1 MIQRILAPIVLVF
14 CTFGLQC
21 SLSLDELCKGL
32 LYDVSHNQPIDE
44 SLELLK
50 QQKDVLTYVYNGKIL
65 LKHVADD
72 LSGVLREQKTIE
84 RALENN
90 PNDENLQARLMAESI
105 KERSLLE
112 TFAALLK
119 LGKGDD
125 AFEKSLPLFME
136 SIKERPSYSPCVVML
151 QDAFSEMFPEP
162 IEAEDGGAAE
172 AEVDDEEEDPVF
184 VQPSQESLIQAFR
197 LQHFLLKLSKQDF
210 YVIDSY
216 AFTDKDLFERDLS
229 GKSLIR
235 YIAECWYHE
244 IPKTD
249 DERKGIVRTR
259 NGWYQST
266 WELQERMSR
275 CGEIRNLFL
284 KVLNKTLEAIE
295 RDIPN
300 RAKLYEALMDDLLEN
315 EENYKPLLDALGQSM
330 QNSFNA
336 HRALRKVTPAV
347 SPAIAQEKV
356 YAYEVA
362 DLFYALLEGDAELSN
377 AFEIIKEKPYLV
389 NACEPGGLS
398 ILHMVLLEYGNA
410 WHKRKDLALFFDYL
424 LLNGADAKKECT
436 IQTEVTEIVQGAYS
450 WMNQQ
455 VTKVVTKQLPS
466 VAGLLAD
473 HFLYAVPVL
482 PDGHPYKSGYRTVFN
497 MRIDGQTAQFFNDRL
512 AKFTSGET
520 ARFETNEGE
529 WLRDMMPEPPVV
541 KEKNESDDQEGDEQ
555 DQAEQAED
563 EKEALKDLLNQGQQG
578 PPQKS
583 TWEKWKPSLT
593 YFVAG
598 ATMSGLAYWLGTR
611 SWGDPHEELRQER
624 QRVRAART

>member
-1 MIQRILAPIVLVF
+1 MILRILALLVF
-14 CTFGLQC
+14 ISCAFVLQC
-21 SLSLDELCKGL
+21 ALSRDELCKGL

-50 QQKDVLTYVYNGKIL
+50 QQKDVLMYVYNGKTL
-65 LKHVADD
+65 LKHCADD
-72 LSGVLREQKTIE
+72 LSRVLREQKTIE

-90 PNDENLQARLMAESI
+90 PNNENLEARLMAESI
-105 KERSLLE
+105 KERLLLE

-125 AFEKSLPLFME
+125 AFEKSLLPFME
-136 SIKERPSYSPCVVML
+136 SMKERPSYSPCVVML
-151 QDAFSEMFPEP
+151 QDAFPQMFPEP
-162 IEAEDGGAAE
+162 IEAEDGGVAG
-172 AEVDDEEEDPVF
+172 AEVDDEEEDQVF

-197 LQHFLLKLSKQDF
+197 LQHFLLKLSKQEYYF
-210 YVIDSY
+210 LDSY
-216 AFTDKDLFERDLS
+216 AFTDKDLVERDLS

-235 YIAECWYHE
+235 HIAKCWYHE

-259 NGWYQST
+259 YGWYQST
-266 WELQERMSR
+266 WDLQRRMNR
-275 CGEIRNLFL
+275 CDEIQNLFL
-284 KVLNKTLEAIE
+284 RVFNKTLQAIE

-300 RAKLYEALMDDLLEN
+300 RAKLYEALMDDLLED
-315 EENYKPLLDALGQSM
+315 EEDYKPLLDALGQSM
-330 QNSFNA
+330 QDSFNA

-356 YAYEVA
+356 YASEVA
-362 DLFYALLEGDAELSN
+362 DLFNALLEGDAELSN

-398 ILHMVLLEYGNA
+398 ILHTVLLEYGNA

-436 IQTEVTEIVQGAYS
+436 IQTEVTEIVQGVYS
-450 WMNQQ
+450 WMNQR

-473 HFLYAVPVL
+473 HSLYAVPVL
-482 PDGHPYKSGYRTVFN
+482 PDGHPYKSRYQTVFG

-529 WLRDMMPEPPVV
+529 WLREMMPEPPVV
-541 KEKNESDDQEGDEQ
+541 KEKNESDDEEGGKQ
-555 DQAEQAED
+555 DQAEQTED
-563 EKEALKDLLNQGQQG
+563 EKKAFADLLKQGQQG

-598 ATMSGLAYWLGTR
+598 VTVSGLTYWLGTR